1 MFHIPVMYRIPFRTP
16 CINPLTSSL
25 SPLHSH
31 LFSPPASL
39 LLSFASTSRLS
50 TSTPTSRPVLYL
62 SSSASLLL
70 PPVFCLLPPA
80 SCLPPPPS
88 SPPPGF
94 RLRPVHHCRGCGQQA
109 NSSGPNPT
117 CSSAA
122 SARRS
127 ARISAKYLN
136 RQGPDRTCVRFGP
149 VMP

>member
-1 MFHIPVMYRIPFRTP
+1 MYRIPFRTP

-25 SPLHSH
+25 SPLLSSR
-31 LFSPPASL
+31 FSPLVFCLYISPLYLYIYLYISPR
-39 LLSFASTSRLS
+39 FI
-50 TSTPTSRPVLYL
+50 PPVLYL
-62 SSSASLLL
+62 PSSA
-70 PPVFCLLPPA
+70 FCLLPPA

-109 NSSGPNPT
+109 SSSGPNPT

-136 RQGPDRTCVRFGP
+136 RQGPDQTCVRFGP